1 MVKTRTDQL
10 REKDAQLIQSAKLAT
25 LGEMATGIAHEIN
38 QPLAGISLITQ
49 GLILAKV
56 RNVLNDRLL
65 FEKLNAIIEQT
76 ERINKII
83 GHLRTFARQSDQTKK
98 EIDIKKPLFDMFKLI
113 GEQLIKRKITVET
126 NIEDNLPP
134 ILADHN
140 RLEQVFLNIITNA
153 RDAIEELRMK
163 NPDKK
168 DGKITINAY
177 SQKTTVVIEII
188 DDGIGISEK
197 VKEKVFEPF
206 FTTKD
211 VDKGTDLD
219 FNNLWNS

>member
-98 EIDIKKPLFDMFKLI
+98 K
-113 GEQLIKRKITVET
+113 
-126 NIEDNLPP
+126 
-134 ILADHN
+134 
-140 RLEQVFLNIITNA
+140 
-153 RDAIEELRMK
+153 
-163 NPDKK
+163 
-168 DGKITINAY
+168 
-177 SQKTTVVIEII
+177 
-188 DDGIGISEK
+188 
-197 VKEKVFEPF
+197 
-206 FTTKD
+206 
-211 VDKGTDLD
+211 
-219 FNNLWNS
+219 

>member
-1 MVKTRTDQL
+1 
-10 REKDAQLIQSAKLAT
+10 
-25 LGEMATGIAHEIN
+25 
-38 QPLAGISLITQ
+38 
-49 GLILAKV
+49 
-56 RNVLNDRLL
+56 
-65 FEKLNAIIEQT
+65 
-76 ERINKII
+76 
-83 GHLRTFARQSDQTKK
+83 
-98 EIDIKKPLFDMFKLI
+98 MFKLI

-211 VDKGTDLD
+211 VDKGTGLGLSITYGIVRE
-219 FNNLWNS
+219 FNGIIEIESKEMQGSKFIIKFPAI